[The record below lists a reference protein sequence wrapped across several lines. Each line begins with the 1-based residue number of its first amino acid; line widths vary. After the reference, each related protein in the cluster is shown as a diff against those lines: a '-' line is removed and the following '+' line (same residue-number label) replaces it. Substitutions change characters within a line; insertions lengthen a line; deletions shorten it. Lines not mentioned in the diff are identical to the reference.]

1 MQTDVHG
8 RLAGQGLRL
17 IAHKRN
23 LQHHILIG
31 IRKHEASIL
40 CRYATGHISL
50 ADGGNQHHV
59 GKRQRLLVLIHH
71 LALDLFHLC
80 RLARVLNSKISIVF
94 YEGERFSLQ
103 HHLQSF
109 LLSFSLDIGC
119 NVISV
124 GSLIGKENILLSRLF
139 YLFQHGSKRF
149 VMYLKGHTSA
159 LSK

>member
-31 IRKHEASIL
+31 IRKHETSIL
-40 CRYATGHISL
+40 RRYATSHISL

-59 GKRQRLLVLIHH
+59 GKRQGLLVLIHH
-71 LALDLFHLC
+71 AALDLFHPGC
-80 RLARVLNSKISIVF
+80 LARILNGKIGVVF
-94 YEGERFSLQ
+94 YKGERFSLQ
-103 HHLQSF
+103 HHLQGF

-119 NVISV
+119 YMILV
-124 GSLIGKENILLSRLF
+124 GSLIGKEDILLSRLF

-149 VMYLKGHTSA
+149 VMHLKGHTSA